1 MYYLYIVKLKQSV
14 MNITELVPKLEME
27 FDMKETLNVLRA
39 VPSIYW
45 SWGVSKIANL
55 MGKGL
60 ILKVNGNHHKG
71 YVMITL
77 SYDDT
82 YSVYIV
88 NRLGRILNEYKMI
101 YFDQLTEII
110 DNRIEKISEY
120 IF

>member
-1 MYYLYIVKLKQSV
+1 

-27 FDMKETLNVLRA
+27 FDMKETLSVLKCDIR
-39 VPSIYW
+39 IFF
-45 SWGVSKIANL
+45 SWGVSKITNL

-60 ILKVNGNHHKG
+60 ILTVNGHHHKG
-71 YVMITL
+71 HVLITL

-88 NRLGRILNEYKMI
+88 NRLGKILNEYKMV

-110 DNRIEKISEY
+110 DNRIERVPDY
-120 IF
+120 VV